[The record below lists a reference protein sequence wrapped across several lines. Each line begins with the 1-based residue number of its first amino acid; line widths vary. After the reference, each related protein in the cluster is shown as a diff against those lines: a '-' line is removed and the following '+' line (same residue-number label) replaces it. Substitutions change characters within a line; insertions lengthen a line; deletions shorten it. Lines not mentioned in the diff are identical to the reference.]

1 MIGVATIDINA
12 ENNKGFR
19 YHEMGQCADG
29 EADIEVSVNCE
40 RGFGR
45 AVRSEVGLY
54 EGNEDIDV

>member
-19 YHEMGQCADG
+19 YHEVGQCADG

-45 AVRSEVGLY
+45 GVRSEMGCGVRS
-54 EGNEDIDV
+54 